1 MRGRGVTFGN
11 VWMLRVHLVREAP
24 PIISEA
30 KIELI
35 DTSDPVRIIP
45 EAVVE
50 VTVVGA

>member
-1 MRGRGVTFGN
+1 MRGRGVTFAN
-11 VWMLRVHLVREAP
+11 VWMLRVHLVRKAS